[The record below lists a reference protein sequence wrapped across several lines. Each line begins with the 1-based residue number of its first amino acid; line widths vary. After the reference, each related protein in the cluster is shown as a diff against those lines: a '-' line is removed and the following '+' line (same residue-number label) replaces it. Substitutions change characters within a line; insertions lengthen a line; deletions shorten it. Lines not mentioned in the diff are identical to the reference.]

1 MSDLKMGTAEARFAD
16 IIWEREPITSG
27 QMAKIGAEEFNWKKS
42 TSHTV
47 LRRLC
52 ERGLFKNE
60 DGTVTSLISREEY
73 YARHSEQYVE
83 ETFGGSL
90 PAFLAAFGTRKKLT
104 DQEIDELQKENDEYT
119 TADVIGKSGI
129 EQYMETTLRGHNGSE
144 TLFVNNTGKVIEIS
158 ERTEPTAG
166 NDVYLKSEAKRS

>member
-27 QMAKIGAEEFNWKKS
+27 QIAKIGAEEFNWKKS

-83 ETFGGSL
+83 DTFGGSL
-90 PAFLAAFGTRKKLT
+90 PAFLAAFGTRKKLS
-104 DQEIDELQKENDEYT
+104 DEEIDYYVSHFKPFDKAGAYGIQEW
-119 TADVIGKSGI
+119 IGYIGVTGI
-129 EQYMETTLRGHNGSE
+129 KGSYFNVMGLPVQRLYE
-144 TLFVNNTGKVIEIS
+144 EIQ
-158 ERTEPTAG
+158 
-166 NDVYLKSEAKRS
+166 DML

>member
-16 IIWEREPITSG
+16 IIWANEPITSG
-27 QMAKIGAEEFNWKKS
+27 QLAKIGATDFNWKKT

-47 LRRLC
+47 LNRLC
-52 ERGLFKNE
+52 ERGLFKKEN
-60 DGTVTSLISREEY
+60 GVVTSLISRDEY

-104 DQEIDELQKENDEYT
+104 EKEIEELQK
-119 TADVIGKSGI
+119 
-129 EQYMETTLRGHNGSE
+129 
-144 TLFVNNTGKVIEIS
+144 VIES
-158 ERTEPTAG
+158 MRG
-166 NDVYLKSEAKRS
+166 

>member
-16 IIWEREPITSG
+16 VIWANEPITSG
-27 QMAKIGAEEFNWKKS
+27 QLAKIGATDFNWKKT

-47 LRRLC
+47 LKRLC

-60 DGTVTSLISREEY
+60 GGTVTSLISRDEY

-90 PAFLAAFGTRKKLT
+90 PAFLAAFGTRKKLS
-104 DQEIDELQKENDEYT
+104 DKEIEELQK
-119 TADVIGKSGI
+119 
-129 EQYMETTLRGHNGSE
+129 
-144 TLFVNNTGKVIEIS
+144 VIES
-158 ERTEPTAG
+158 MRG
-166 NDVYLKSEAKRS
+166 

>member
-1 MSDLKMGTAEARFAD
+1 MGTAEARFAD
-16 IIWEREPITSG
+16 IIWDREPITSG

-90 PAFLAAFGTRKKLT
+90 PAFLAAFGTRKKLSE
-104 DQEIDELQKENDEYT
+104 QEIDELQK
-119 TADVIGKSGI
+119 VIDRMRGWHYVLLHIHAQAIQYELDGK
-129 EQYMETTLRGHNGSE
+129 RGDCACHIASVAAE
-144 TLFVNNTGKVIEIS
+144 EST
-158 ERTEPTAG
+158 
-166 NDVYLKSEAKRS
+166 